1 MIMDKRTQMA
11 VTSSKIGEIGRC
23 GRASRES
30 ARLNGRTLAS
40 GNQSSL
46 LFSICSR
53 AVSLFTGGDDGMR
66 N

>member
-46 LFSICSR
+46 LFSI
-53 AVSLFTGGDDGMR
+53 
-66 N
+66 